1 MPDDFPPRITR
12 PLGDYRAERAA
23 RAERQDNAEAFREA
37 SHKIEVIAN
46 WLGEVWDD
54 YPDECD
60 AKQRDR
66 AETIAAVL
74 QISLATYKDEILAY
88 ERQQRADFARR
99 GVLPLRAVTLFGTTL
114 RGELS

>member
-1 MPDDFPPRITR
+1 MRNA
-12 PLGDYRAERAA
+12 YRAERAA

-37 SHKIEVIAN
+37 SHTIEVIAN
-46 WLGEVWDD
+46 WLGETWDAM
-54 YPDECD
+54 PDECD
-60 AKQRDR
+60 AEQRAR

-99 GVLPLRAVTLFGTTL
+99 GLLPLRPVTLFGTTL

>member
-1 MPDDFPPRITR
+1 MQD
-12 PLGDYRAERAA
+12 DYRAERAA
-23 RAERQDNAEAFREA
+23 RAERQDNAERFREA
-37 SHKIEVIAN
+37 SHTIEVIAN

-60 AKQRDR
+60 AEQRDR
-66 AETIAAVL
+66 AETIAATL
-74 QISLATYKDEILAY
+74 QTALAPHAAEIIAY
-88 ERQQRADFARR
+88 ERRERADFARR

>member
-1 MPDDFPPRITR
+1 MPD
-12 PLGDYRAERAA
+12 DYRAERAA

-37 SHKIEVIAN
+37 SHTIEVIAN

-60 AKQRDR
+60 AEQRDR

-74 QISLATYKDEILAY
+74 QTALAPHAAEIIAY
-88 ERQQRADFARR
+88 ERRMRADFARR
-99 GVLPLRAVTLFGTTL
+99 GVLPLRPVTLFGATL